1 MIVYVL
7 IYIVHMLLQKYVF
20 VFFSFVQ
27 VVFLVCLV
35 LESWIW
41 KVDIVQDEWNI
52 LEMSLQCGGFNR
64 RVPYH
69 YSVNLNNSSQLTNS
83 K

>member
-1 MIVYVL
+1 
-7 IYIVHMLLQKYVF
+7 MLFQKYVF
-20 VFFSFVQ
+20 VFFSVGQFV
-27 VVFLVCLV
+27 FFCLFSAWK
-35 LESWIW
+35 LNWIW
-41 KVDIVQDEWNI
+41 KVDIAQDKWNI

-64 RVPYH
+64 RVPYY